1 MFFHDSRY
9 LIHNNYKNNIKIVV
23 ISDIHFSYNISN
35 KKLNKIIKHIQV
47 EKPDYIFVA
56 GDIVDS
62 LDMIAKEKEKNRLI
76 TFLEELSSITKTIMI
91 LGNHD
96 LYRSV
101 KNKDLIE
108 YEDYY
113 NEISNIKNV
122 YLLRDEY
129 YEDKNIL
136 VYGLFQEYEYFG
148 KHTKEDI
155 NVLVEEIDKINLK
168 KSNKIKFVLIHSPN
182 YLINKSNYNN
192 SNDKKK
198 YIYDKLSYF
207 DYIITGHMH
216 NGCIPPGINELIKS
230 TKGIISPTKK
240 MFPINTRNTLNTIE
254 DKLLVNG
261 PITTFHEKTKI
272 LQLFN
277 IFYPINI
284 SILEIKKSN
293 KEDLKVEYKYS
304 KR

>member
-9 LIHNNYKNNIKIVV
+9 LIHRNYKSNIKIVV
-23 ISDIHFSYNISN
+23 ISDIHFSYRITN
-35 KKLNKIIKHIQV
+35 KKINKILEHIKK

-62 LDMIAKEKEKNRLI
+62 LDMIIKDEEKNRLMN
-76 TFLEELSSITKTIMI
+76 FLERLSSITKTIMI

-101 KNKDLIE
+101 KNRNLIE

-113 NEISNIKNV
+113 QELSNINNV
-122 YLLRDEY
+122 ELLRNNY
-129 YEDKNIL
+129 FEDKNIL
-136 VYGLFQEYEYFG
+136 VYGLFQEYDYFK
-148 KHTKEDI
+148 KHSKENI
-155 NVLVEEIDKINLK
+155 KVLVNEVDKIKLK
-168 KSNKIKFVLIHSPN
+168 KSNKPKFILIHSPY
-182 YLINKSNYNN
+182 YLINKSNYDKSNN
-192 SNDKKK
+192 LTKH
-198 YIYDKLSYF
+198 IYDKLSYF

-216 NGCIPPGINELIKS
+216 NGCIPPIINEIN
-230 TKGIISPTKK
+230 KGSRGLISPTKQI
-240 MFPINTRNTLNTIE
+240 FPKNTRNTLNKIE

-277 IFYPINI
+277 ILYPINK
-284 SILEIKKSN
+284 SILELKKSN
-293 KEDLKVEYKYS
+293 KEDIKVQYKYS
-304 KR
+304 KK